1 MKKHTPK
8 HAPKGLSWKTVCRCG
23 AKTLFFVTVVG
34 FLMVHSARGEVL
46 TVQSVASAD
55 HTLVNGRVIPFREIT
70 LRARLPGTLLHVGPE
85 AGDQVPPGSLLAVV
99 SHQDLLAQRDA
110 QIATIRH
117 AQAVLENSQI
127 HYMREIYSPWGAN
140 NNMFPAMFGIMD
152 RMMGTMLGTHHP
164 LLDRHANLHDSSV
177 MVHQAQTAISAAQ
190 ARLREIEVRLADA
203 MTVAPMEGVIT
214 QRHVEPGEFV
224 QPGQALFGL
233 AHTRWLKVEADV
245 PTRLMA
251 GVGLGQEIAL
261 RLDGQ
266 SATVNGRVSRI
277 APDADTRSQT
287 VRVELDLPANVIA
300 SVGQMA
306 ELRLNSATDHGRQ
319 RLLLP
324 QSAIMQR
331 GSLPSVRVQD
341 PDGSLRLRVVRL
353 GERLA
358 DGRVEVLS
366 GLSPGERVVSGH

>member
-1 MKKHTPK
+1 
-8 HAPKGLSWKTVCRCG
+8 
-23 AKTLFFVTVVG
+23 
-34 FLMVHSARGEVL
+34 MVHSARGEVL

-127 HYMREIYSPWGAN
+127 HYMREIYSPRGSGN
-140 NNMFPAMFGIMD
+140 SMFPGMFGLMD
-152 RMMGTMLGTHHP
+152 SMMGNGFNTMLGNHHP

-214 QRHVEPGEFV
+214 QRHVEPGEYV

-251 GVGLGQEIAL
+251 GVGLGQEIGL

-277 APDADTRSQT
+277 APGADTRSQT
-287 VRVELDLPANVIA
+287 VRVELDLPADVIA

-306 ELRLNSATDHGRQ
+306 ELRLTSAMDRSHQ

-324 QSAIMQR
+324 QSAIIQR

-366 GLSPGERVVSGH
+366 GLSPGDRVVNGH